1 MRRLYL
7 LAAAGL
13 VACSASAPSG
23 QPASVEPAQ
32 RTNVFEH
39 TFNAPGPEKVRVDM
53 TPGTYRAET
62 TQGGVRLTFRPLLSG
77 VQPPTIRDVLMGRDA
92 SGGGLWE
99 VEVHQQGTYEI
110 EVVGGQAGQS
120 TVLRIYTMTKPAG

>member
-1 MRRLYL
+1 MRSLFL

-13 VACSASAPSG
+13 VACSPSTPSD
-23 QPASVEPAQ
+23 QPAPAEPAE

-53 TPGTYRAET
+53 SPGKYRAET
-62 TQGGVRLTFRPLLSG
+62 SSGGVRLFLRPLLSG
-77 VQPPTIRDVLMGRDA
+77 VQPPIIRDVLMGRDA

-99 VEVHQQGTYEI
+99 IDVNQQGTYEI

-120 TVLRIYTMTKPAG
+120 TVLRIYTMTKPEG